1 MTNMTLSIPEELV
14 KKMKQFKEVRWSE
27 VARQAIEKRIEDFQT
42 MEKIVQ
48 KSKLT
53 QKDADEIA
61 DLVKTSLAKRL
72 DIR

>member
-1 MTNMTLSIPEELV
+1 MTLSIPEELV